1 MLSDKQLKIALF
13 VILFFAVGFTLYI
26 FKYHEYFNKKSF
38 LSGDEPHYIMMS
50 ESLIQDNDFN
60 LKNDYLLKRY
70 QKYYSDNDL
79 FPHVSPKLSIGGDK
93 WYSIHPIG
101 LPLLVALPF
110 KYFGLP
116 GVRVVLAL
124 LQLASIYLFYL
135 VLKKYTDSNLKV
147 LVGLI
152 LLISCSAFWQNI
164 GVVFPDLILVTAL
177 LLTILLFGRRD
188 VLSNII
194 LCSVMVAGLM
204 VHTRIFIIVL
214 PVAAMHFLYLFKQ
227 MGLKKLLTNY
237 WLAFIVMLVPL
248 AFYERYLYI
257 NYASL
262 SPSALYGN
270 NGQIFG
276 ANVFTN
282 FLAVFLDRA
291 KGLLVYFPAIF
302 LLGPYAYI
310 YIKKLYS
317 YFRKTKPKSYRASD
331 YLLLG
336 VIVGFGTLMITQ
348 LGFTDWSGSYAPNT
362 RYVLALVFVAIY
374 IISRN
379 FNFNNIYQRIAL
391 YFAIALNIIS
401 LRFYFS
407 KFYWYLDDVIEN
419 YILGQAPFLRSLP
432 KYSVIS
438 AQTPSNQIYRSL
450 IIIMIYILITIA
462 LIKLFTLGSSSSA
475 KTININ
481 PAKNK

>member
-1 MLSDKQLKIALF
+1 M
-13 VILFFAVGFTLYI
+13 FFAVGFTLYI

-79 FPHVSPKLSIGGDK
+79 FPHVSPKLSIDGDK

-124 LQLASIYLFYL
+124 LQLTSIYLFYL

-194 LCSVMVAGLM
+194 LCSVLVAGLM
-204 VHTRIFIIVL
+204 VHTRIFII
-214 PVAAMHFLYLFKQ
+214 
-227 MGLKKLLTNY
+227 LL
-237 WLAFIVMLVPL
+237 
-248 AFYERYLYI
+248 
-257 NYASL
+257 
-262 SPSALYGN
+262 
-270 NGQIFG
+270 
-276 ANVFTN
+276 
-282 FLAVFLDRA
+282 
-291 KGLLVYFPAIF
+291 
-302 LLGPYAYI
+302 
-310 YIKKLYS
+310 
-317 YFRKTKPKSYRASD
+317 
-331 YLLLG
+331 
-336 VIVGFGTLMITQ
+336 
-348 LGFTDWSGSYAPNT
+348 
-362 RYVLALVFVAIY
+362 
-374 IISRN
+374 
-379 FNFNNIYQRIAL
+379 
-391 YFAIALNIIS
+391 
-401 LRFYFS
+401 
-407 KFYWYLDDVIEN
+407 
-419 YILGQAPFLRSLP
+419 
-432 KYSVIS
+432 
-438 AQTPSNQIYRSL
+438 
-450 IIIMIYILITIA
+450 
-462 LIKLFTLGSSSSA
+462 
-475 KTININ
+475 
-481 PAKNK
+481 